1 MDKSWIEA
9 SRISRTYKDGVQY
22 FIDFAHH
29 YAVNLYMFIIQRKA
43 ESLVLDHQSLAQ
55 AHRYVLLNHKKIIPY
70 REHFLR
76 EQISLR
82 NGRMDSKTEEKLLVE
97 TFPSWLQSQ
106 VPLLEHHKCD
116 EEIIAIA
123 IGPSSTIKR
132 YKGFNING
140 FKFLTKQRKHFIFKL
155 SYLQGCDPD
164 YFGTLMH
171 ESSSNGLL

>member
-9 SRISRTYKDGVQY
+9 SRISRTYKDGVQS

-29 YAVNLYMFIIQRKA
+29 YAVNL
-43 ESLVLDHQSLAQ
+43 
-55 AHRYVLLNHKKIIPY
+55 
-70 REHFLR
+70 HFLR